1 MTQVSKV
8 TSWTRVLVGSQW
20 TWRRR
25 YDNAKNVLAATTI
38 FIALIGA
45 GAKLLDKLGT
55 DTTETMLV
63 WMLLVGLAG
72 AVLALL
78 LPVRTIVREKV
89 KTNEEVTIEVAVGN
103 ILDKK
108 TTNNAMVVPTNVEGE
123 YVLEE
128 DDVQEG
134 KIRMSSVQ
142 GQYTRWMELE
152 GCGDELRQTMEKWR
166 REFVHDRSAKEVDRN
181 RGKII
186 LVGRKQEHRAYWFV
200 LGRLL
205 SAKGTQITES
215 DYLEGLLKGWYEMA
229 KISAGEDLVSP
240 VIGGGQMKLPMS
252 KTDLVRDLVHTF
264 IDAQSRIR
272 VCKRLTI
279 VIRPEDLKGV
289 SVNEMSETVTLECRR
304 FRRTQSE
311 QQSSEVVKGTVF
323 GTHE

>member
-1 MTQVSKV
+1 M
-8 TSWTRVLVGSQW
+8 
-20 TWRRR
+20 
-25 YDNAKNVLAATTI
+25 
-38 FIALIGA
+38 
-45 GAKLLDKLGT
+45 LDKLGT

-63 WMLLVGLAG
+63 WTLLVGVAG

-78 LPVRTIVREKV
+78 LPVKTIVREKV
-89 KTNEEVTIEVAVGN
+89 KTNEEVTIEVVVGN

-108 TTNNAMVVPTNVEGE
+108 TTNNAIVVPTNVEGE

-134 KIRMSSVQ
+134 RIRMSSVQ

-152 GCGDELRQTMEKWR
+152 GCGNELRQTMEKWR
-166 REFVHDRSAKEVDRN
+166 REFVHDRSAEEVDRN

-205 SAKGTQITES
+205 SAKGTLITES

-229 KISAGEDLVSP
+229 KISAGDAGRNFTDRQRIKRKDLVSP

-252 KTDLVRDLVHTF
+252 KTALVRDLVHTF

-272 VCKRLTI
+272 
-279 VIRPEDLKGV
+279 
-289 SVNEMSETVTLECRR
+289 CRR
-304 FRRTQSE
+304 RNLQA
-311 QQSSEVVKGTVF
+311 
-323 GTHE
+323 THHCNSARGSKRGQRQRDERDGDAGMPPIPSNSKRAAKLRSCERYSIRDS